1 MSANDIDI
9 GVIGLGV
16 MGHNLALNIADHGFS
31 VVGYDKDS
39 SKVQALADEGG
50 TTGVLGADDVQT
62 FLNMLKVPRS
72 MIILVPAGAPVDA
85 VIEDLLPYL
94 EDGDLV
100 IDGGNSHY
108 IDTDRR
114 ADRLASKGIHYFGM
128 GISGGEE
135 GARYGPS
142 MMPGGDEEAYSRVKP
157 ILEAAA
163 AKVDDDPCVTYLGP
177 RSAGHYVKMVH
188 NGIEYGL
195 MQLIAESYDL
205 MKRGL
210 KMENP
215 AIAEVFAD
223 WSEGQ
228 LHGYLIEITA
238 DIFREP
244 DDQGEGWLIDKILD
258 AARQKGTGMWTAQ
271 SAMDL
276 QVPTPVIDNAVG
288 MRNLSSEKE
297 TRLAVARIFEKAEY
311 ELGVDRTTFLDH
323 LEHALY
329 AAMIVTYAQGMELLR
344 SASNEYQYDL
354 RLADVAR
361 IWRGGCIIRSN
372 LLEPIRS
379 AYDADPT
386 LESILLD
393 DHLGAEAYGRMNILR
408 QVVTS
413 AVNAGIPVPGFSSA
427 LAYLESLRSA
437 WLPANLIQAQRDDF
451 GAHRYERTDR
461 KGTFHTQWSSRKVLG

>member
-1 MSANDIDI
+1 MSENQKDI

-31 VVGYDKDS
+31 VAGYDKDP
-39 SKVQALADEGG
+39 SKVQALADEGDQKS
-50 TTGVLGADDVQT
+50 VSGADDVQT

-85 VIEDLLPYL
+85 VIDDLLPNL
-94 EDGDLV
+94 EEGDLV
-100 IDGGNSHY
+100 IDGGNSHFS
-108 IDTDRR
+108 DTDRR
-114 ADRLASKGIHYFGM
+114 SDRLASNGVHFIGM

-142 MMPGGDEEAYSRVKP
+142 MMPGGDQDAYQRVKP

-163 AKVDDDPCVTYLGP
+163 AKVDGDTCVTYLGP

-210 KMENP
+210 GMENP
-215 AIAEVFAD
+215 EIAEVFAE
-223 WSEGQ
+223 WSDGQ
-228 LHGYLIEITA
+228 LHGYLMEITA
-238 DIFREP
+238 DIFRKR
-244 DDQGEGWLIDKILD
+244 DSQGEGWLIDKILD
-258 AARQKGTGMWTAQ
+258 AARQNGTGMWTSQ
-271 SAMDL
+271 SSMNL
-276 QVPTPVIDNAVG
+276 QVPVPTIDAAVM
-288 MRNLSSEKE
+288 MRNLTSEKDR
-297 TRLAVARIFEKAEY
+297 RLAVARIFGKAGH
-311 ELGVDRTTFLDH
+311 ELDMERSTFLDH

-329 AAMIVTYAQGMELLR
+329 AAMIVTYAQGMTLLG
-344 SASNEYQYDL
+344 SASNEYHYGL
-354 RLADVAR
+354 RLDEVAR

-372 LLEPIRS
+372 LLEPIRA
-379 AYDADPT
+379 AYESDPM
-386 LESILLD
+386 LGSILLD
-393 DHLGAEAYGRMNILR
+393 DHLGAEAYGRLNVLR
-408 QVVTS
+408 QVLS
-413 AVNAGIPVPGFSSA
+413 AAVEAGIPVPGFSAA
-427 LAYLESLRSA
+427 LAYLESMRSA

-461 KGTFHTQWSSRKVLG
+461 KGTFHTQWDGRKG